1 MGQRI
6 KRKMKTTGA
15 ITATACGLMLLTA
28 GCSKQESPAPTPA
41 KEAKSATDQFA
52 ADAKK
57 VAGETTEKVKD
68 TAQKVTTETKE
79 AVAKVTEQLN
89 SATNAAS
96 TQTSTSS
103 QGL

>member
-15 ITATACGLMLLTA
+15 ITATVCGLILLTA
-28 GCSKQESPAPTPA
+28 GCSKQESSTPAPAA
-41 KEAKSATDQFA
+41 KDAKSATDQFA

-68 TAQKVTTETKE
+68 TAQKVTAETKE

-89 SATNAAS
+89 SATNAAAA
-96 TQTSTSS
+96 QTST
-103 QGL
+103 